1 MKLKLKKL
9 CSVLLCLVIIAF
21 SVVPSGSA
29 IAYPE
34 GITKQ
39 MAENTI
45 KKTDNLIFTLLVTTQ
60 NKSLKELAL
69 PEIYSGKT
77 LSALTVGVYKSLSEY
92 SETLSA
98 IGVDISPAAVA
109 NKLTNYPAVAAS
121 LLQNSAWDTV
131 NLDGLTWDGVYDR
144 RSFVI
149 AAANVLSPFNN
160 LLYALLC
167 GGSIQI
173 NPLLSLQGERGYETA
188 IIPTLKAL
196 GCEAITAPGSFYSDA
211 EAIRNTMIEHILDD
225 VFVFLET
232 VLNDP
237 CDRLTSV
244 LPSIARYFT
253 SGGFD
258 KAVATLVEPLKLQVF
273 NISTGVTADSL
284 MSFISDSESVTQSVT
299 LNFNDIMA
307 DMGLA
312 VAEIN
317 LEELAALGTVNED
330 GTVTA
335 NKGDVFVWLV
345 TWLVNTLKL
354 GENSFEGML
363 PAESGDMSE
372 MLKPLLKKPTGEIVK
387 AFFELLNQTKGVKN
401 THLWTFG
408 VITPAV
414 VNYTAN
420 LSSANIQRVVDG
432 IDDLINQFI
441 AENGKNKNTR
451 EALQPQ
457 IYSNKIVSEI
467 VVMVYSAFENE
478 ELSEILPII
487 GLDVTPVSLANE
499 LYENEYKD
507 AVRVLS
513 SSQNFSAID
522 KATLNWGFKDGSRR
536 GFIKALS
543 AALRP
548 LQGVVDMLLSEG
560 RINLL
565 GCVDIYGSDGYNSAV
580 IPVLE
585 ALGCNSDSIL
595 TYNEYVNKARSGQT
609 FEPILEAVCSLIE
622 RVLDKPVYT
631 VIEILPNLMY
641 FIENDGLE
649 ISIKNL
655 IFPVTEML
663 SKLGMQDMIDLSGL
677 TEIDIASLSKDLLS
691 GEDMGITLP
700 ELDLS
705 QFSSMGQLVTVNSKR
720 TYFDAGTA
728 ISYLQADKPAV
739 MMSFLRILVEVMKT
753 PGNEDMVSSFIRGTS
768 GEGGNDMFANFSGGI
783 GDELSAMSVDET
795 VEWLYKIFFRERA
808 VEEEKPKEE
817 YLPTIIYQPP
827 KTNDVYI
834 GVFALA
840 AFIALGEVIFIKYR
854 QQITE
859 YLSDRKEK
867 KKSKTQVSQEV

>member
-1 MKLKLKKL
+1 MKLKFKKL
-9 CSVLLCLVIIAF
+9 CSALLCLVIIAF
-21 SVVPSGSA
+21 SVAPLGSA
-29 IAYPE
+29 VTYPE
-34 GITKQ
+34 GVTNE

-92 SETLSA
+92 SETLST
-98 IGVDISPAAVA
+98 IGVNISPAAVA
-109 NKLTNYPAVAAS
+109 NKLTNYPSVAAA
-121 LLQNSAWDTV
+121 LLQNSTWDTV
-131 NLDGLTWDGVYDR
+131 NLEGLVWDGVYDR
-144 RSFVI
+144 RSFIV
-149 AAANVLSPFNN
+149 AAANVLSPFND

-173 NPLLSLQGERGYETA
+173 NPLLGIKGERGYETA

-196 GCEAITAPGSFYSDA
+196 GCQTITAPGTFYADA
-211 EAIRNTMIEHILDD
+211 DAIRNTMIEHILDD

-244 LPSIARYFT
+244 LPSIAHYFT
-253 SGGFD
+253 SGSFD
-258 KAVATLVEPLKLQVF
+258 SAVATLVEPLKLQVF

-299 LNFNDIMA
+299 INFNDIMA
-307 DMGLA
+307 DMGLN

-317 LEELAALGTVNED
+317 LEEVASLGTVYED
-330 GTVTA
+330 GTVVA

-345 TWLVNTLKL
+345 TWLVNSLKL

-363 PAESGDMSE
+363 GAENGDMTE
-372 MLKPLLKKPTGEIVK
+372 MLKSLLKKPTGEIVK

-401 THLWTFG
+401 THLWTFN
-408 VITPAV
+408 VVTPAT

-420 LSSANIQRVVDG
+420 LSSGNIQRVVDG

-441 AENGKNKNTR
+441 QENGKNKNTR

-467 VVMVYSAFENE
+467 VVMVYSLFENE
-478 ELSEILPII
+478 ELAEILPII
-487 GLDVTPVSLANE
+487 GLDVTPVSLASE
-499 LYENEYKD
+499 LYENDYKD
-507 AVRVLS
+507 VVSVLAS
-513 SSQNFSAID
+513 SKKFSDID

-565 GCVDIYGSDGYNSAV
+565 GCIDIYGSDGYNSAV
-580 IPVLE
+580 IPILE
-585 ALGCNSDSIL
+585 ALGCSSDSIL
-595 TYNEYVNKARSGQT
+595 TYNEYVNRARTGQT
-609 FEPILEAVCSLIE
+609 FEPILEAICSLIE
-622 RVLDKPVYT
+622 RILDKPVYT

-655 IFPVTEML
+655 LFPLTEML
-663 SKLGMQDMIDLSGL
+663 SKLGLQDMIDFSEF
-677 TEIDIASLSKDLLS
+677 TEIDINSLSKDLLS

-700 ELDLS
+700 QIDLS
-705 QFSSMGQLVTVNSKR
+705 QFSTMGQLVTVNSKR

-739 MMSFLRILVEVMKT
+739 MMTFLRILVEVMKT
-753 PGNEDMVSSFIRGTS
+753 PGNEDMVSSFIGGTS
-768 GEGGNDMFANFSGGI
+768 SEGGNDMFATFSGGI
-783 GDELSAMSVDET
+783 GEELSAMSVDET

-808 VEEEKPKEE
+808 VEEEKNTEE
-817 YLPTIIYQPP
+817 YLPTIIYKPE
-827 KTNDVYI
+827 KTSEVYI
-834 GVFALA
+834 GVFSLA
-840 AFIALGEVIFIKYR
+840 GFIALGEVIYIKYR

-859 YLSDRKEK
+859 YLKDRKEK

>member
-1 MKLKLKKL
+1 MKLKFKKL
-9 CSVLLCLVIIAF
+9 CSVLLCFVIIAF
-21 SVVPSGSA
+21 SVAPSGFA
-29 IAYPE
+29 VTYPD
-34 GITKQ
+34 GITNET
-39 MAENTI
+39 AENTI
-45 KKTDNLIFTLLVTTQ
+45 KKTDNLIFTILVTTQ

-77 LSALTVGVYKSLSEY
+77 LSALTVGVYKALSEY
-92 SETLSA
+92 AETLST
-98 IGVDISPAAVA
+98 IGIDISPAAVA
-109 NKLTNYPAVAAS
+109 NKLTNYPSVASS
-121 LLQNSAWDTV
+121 LLQSSTWDTV
-131 NLDGLTWDGVYDR
+131 NLDGVSWDGVYDR

-149 AAANVLSPFNN
+149 AAANALSPFND

-167 GGSIQI
+167 GGNIYI
-173 NPLLSLQGERGYETA
+173 NPLFSIAGARGYETA

-196 GCEAITAPGSFYSDA
+196 GCQNITAPGTFYTDA

-225 VFVFLET
+225 VFVFVET

-237 CDRLTSV
+237 CDQLTSV
-244 LPSIARYFT
+244 LPSIAHYFT
-253 SGGFD
+253 SGSFD
-258 KAVATLVEPLKLQVF
+258 TAVATLVEPLKLQVF
-273 NISTGVTADSL
+273 NISTGVTANSL
-284 MSFISDSESVTQSVT
+284 ISFISDSESVTQSVT

-307 DMGLA
+307 DMGLT

-317 LEELAALGTVNED
+317 LEEVAAFGTVNED

-354 GENSFEGML
+354 GENSFAGML
-363 PAESGDMSE
+363 PAENGDIAE
-372 MLKPLLKKPTGEIVK
+372 MLKPLLQKPTGEIVK

-401 THLWTFG
+401 THLWTFS
-408 VITPAV
+408 VVNPAT

-420 LSSANIQRVVDG
+420 LSAENIQRVVDG

-457 IYSNKIVSEI
+457 IYSNKIISEI

-478 ELSEILPII
+478 ELKEILPLI
-487 GLDVTPVSLANE
+487 GLDVTPLSVANE

-507 AVRVLS
+507 VAAILS
-513 SSQNFSAID
+513 NSKKFSAID
-522 KATLNWGFKDGSRR
+522 KTTLNWGFKDGSRR

-548 LQGVVDMLLSEG
+548 LQSVVDMLLSEG
-560 RINLL
+560 RINLF

-580 IPVLE
+580 IPILE

-609 FEPILEAVCSLIE
+609 FEPILEAVCSLVE
-622 RVLDKPVYT
+622 RLLDKPVYT

-641 FIENDGLE
+641 FIENDGLS
-649 ISIKNL
+649 ISVKNL
-655 IFPVTEML
+655 LFPITEML
-663 SKLGMQDMIDLSGL
+663 SKLGMQDMLDLSQL
-677 TEIDIASLSKDLLS
+677 TEFDINSLTKDFLS
-691 GEDMGITLP
+691 GEDLGITLP
-700 ELDLS
+700 QIDLK
-705 QFSSMGQLVTVNSKR
+705 QFSSMGQLTTVQSKR

-739 MMSFLRILVEVMKT
+739 MMTFLRILVEVMKT
-753 PGNEDMVSSFIRGTS
+753 PGNEDKVSSFIGGTS
-768 GEGGNDMFANFSGGI
+768 AEGGNDMFATFSGGI
-783 GDELSAMSVDET
+783 GEELAAMSVDET

-808 VEEEKPKEE
+808 VEEEKNQEE
-817 YLPTIIYQPP
+817 YLPTIIYKPE
-827 KTNDVYI
+827 KTSNVYI
-834 GVFALA
+834 GVFGLA
-840 AFIALGEVIFIKYR
+840 GFIALGEVIYIKYR
-854 QQITE
+854 RQINDF
-859 YLSDRKEK
+859 LKDRKEK